1 MEYWLFRFP
10 FYLHCGWLILC
21 SVVQFSILFRYLT
34 SNVGVQLAA
43 DVVALGA
50 MLPAATYFLTGQPS
64 GPDFVIPLVI
74 IWSYIGIAIPLHN
87 PSDTLLATYDHSD
100 IVAVRDSAY
109 FFACTVGLM
118 LIPRVVIWIF
128 QEFCTINVVE
138 LDDGSA
144 SV

>member
-1 MEYWLFRFP
+1 
-10 FYLHCGWLILC
+10 
-21 SVVQFSILFRYLT
+21 
-34 SNVGVQLAA
+34 
-43 DVVALGA
+43 

-74 IWSYIGIAIPLHN
+74 IWSYVCSLDYGSNLDSKLSLTLLFILSSLWNVKIGIALPLHN
-87 PSDTLLATYDHSD
+87 PSDTLLAAYDHSD

-118 LIPRVVIWIF
+118 LVPRVVIWVF

-138 LDDGSA
+138 LDDASA
-144 SV
+144 GV

>member
-1 MEYWLFRFP
+1 M
-10 FYLHCGWLILC
+10 
-21 SVVQFSILFRYLT
+21 
-34 SNVGVQLAA
+34 
-43 DVVALGA
+43 DV
-50 MLPAATYFLTGQPS
+50 S
-64 GPDFVIPLVI
+64 K
-74 IWSYIGIAIPLHN
+74 IGIAIPLHN
-87 PSDTLLATYDHSD
+87 PSDTILASYDHSD

-138 LDDGSA
+138 LDDDDGSA